1 MKLNLGYSISLPLNY
16 NIDIPEYAI
25 ENKEL
30 IKKLSTNFNS
40 IQIMFTKSKLSS
52 DEIKNIKNI
61 IKYYKNIFVHASY
74 QINIGS
80 ELIPT
85 QNELYNSSIDIL
97 VNEIIY
103 AYKINSSGI
112 ILHMGKNVKKQFDN
126 TIIYN
131 NMVKFIIEIFNKLKN
146 IKNIKNIKNFNYK
159 KINIILE
166 TPAGQGGEMC
176 YDLSQFVE
184 FIQLFKLQPFYKN
197 IGICIDTCHVFQAGY
212 DINNN
217 IIIKQIHNIF
227 APVKDKIKLIHLND
241 SFYPV
246 GQHIDKHQQIGNG
259 FIQIN
264 KLVKFIYPYFKIPMI
279 LETKPPYDK
288 QIILLTKSN

>member
-16 NIDIPEYAI
+16 NINIPEYSI

-30 IKKLSTNFNS
+30 IKKLSKNFNS
-40 IQIMFTKSKLSS
+40 IQIMFTKSKLNS

-80 ELIPT
+80 DIIPT
-85 QNELYNSSIDIL
+85 QNELYNSSMDIL
-97 VNEIIY
+97 LNEIIY
-103 AYKINSSGI
+103 ASKINALGI

-126 TIIYN
+126 NIVYN

-146 IKNIKNIKNFNYK
+146 IKNINYTN
-159 KINIILE
+159 INIILE

-176 YDLSQFVE
+176 HDLSEFVE
-184 FIQLFKLQPFYKN
+184 FILLFKSQPFYKN
-197 IGICIDTCHVFQAGY
+197 IGICIDTCHIFQAGY
-212 DINNN
+212 DINNDKV
-217 IIIKQIHNIF
+217 IKQIHNIF
-227 APVKDKIKLIHLND
+227 LPVENKIKLIHLND
-241 SFYPV
+241 SYYPV

-264 KLVKFIYPYFKIPMI
+264 KLVKFIYPYYKVHMI
-279 LETKPPYDK
+279 LETKPPYDN
-288 QIILLTKSN
+288 QIKLLNKSN